1 MSRRRLVILTVLGAA
16 VALPILIGASC
27 PPPSNPFFL
36 ALTTNRLNVG
46 TDIPS
51 CVQGFVCI
59 SIVNA
64 AYVDVETA
72 LYVHDGFDPPM
83 PDPDRPGSYIYQYPS
98 GTSLACCGS
107 GIITNTGCAC
117 PRPGYLV
124 GEIQLSRPE
133 LFAAGAAAPPNIRP
147 VQGTN
152 VRVLK
157 ARESVFVQIQ
167 DGDIKTFGITVGPT
181 GSLLDNPEITD
192 GPRYRCSL
200 VAVQAIEGQP
210 GVERLP
216 EDVPSGET
224 FQFVIYDQNEGAA
237 PGLARLAVRTGK
249 SGSGSC
255 PAVAGG

>member
-1 MSRRRLVILTVLGAA
+1 MSRRRLVIVSVLGAA

-27 PPPSNPFFL
+27 PPPSNPFYL

-72 LYVHDGFDPPM
+72 LYVHDGYDTTSP
-83 PDPDRPGSYIYQYPS
+83 YKYPS
-98 GTSLACCGS
+98 GYSTACCPNPAS
-107 GIITNTGCAC
+107 ATVGCAC

-133 LFAAGAAAPPNIRP
+133 LFATGTPLPPNLRQI
-147 VQGTN
+147 QGSN
-152 VRVLK
+152 VRLLQP
-157 ARESVFVQIQ
+157 RESVFVQIQ
-167 DGDIKTFGITVGPT
+167 EGDIKSFGITVGRT
-181 GSLLDNPEITD
+181 GTLLANPEIRD

-200 VAVQAIEGQP
+200 VAVQAVQGQP
-210 GVERLP
+210 GTERLT
-216 EDVPSGET
+216 EDIPSGET
-224 FQFVIYDQNEGAA
+224 FQFVVYDQNEGAA
-237 PGLARLAVRTGK
+237 PGLARLATRIGK
-249 SGSGSC
+249 SSSGPC
-255 PAVAGG
+255 PPVTGG

>member
-36 ALTTNRLNVG
+36 SLTTNRLNVG

-72 LYVHDGFDPPM
+72 LYIHDGFDPTAP
-83 PDPDRPGSYIYQYPS
+83 YKYPS
-98 GTSLACCGS
+98 GSSIACCPNPS
-107 GIITNTGCAC
+107 SATIGCTC

-124 GEIQLSRPE
+124 GEIQLARPE
-133 LFAAGAAAPPNIRP
+133 LFAAGTPAPPNLYPI
-147 VQGTN
+147 QGSN

-157 ARESVFVQIQ
+157 ARESVFIQIQ
-167 DGDIKTFGITVGPT
+167 DGDIKTFGIAIGRT
-181 GSLLDNPEITD
+181 GTLLANPEITD
-192 GPRYRCSL
+192 GPRFRCSM
-200 VAVQAIEGQP
+200 VAVQAIPGQP

-224 FQFVIYDQNEGAA
+224 FQFVIYDQNEGAS
-237 PGLARLAVRTGK
+237 PGLARLATRTGK
-249 SGSGSC
+249 SGTGSC
-255 PAVAGG
+255 PPVTGG